1 LQLLFI
7 YFLPESPRWLIAHGR
22 QSEARKILVKYH
34 GGGDENSPLVEFE
47 MREIETAITREADT
61 LSQNSWLDLVRTPAN
76 RKRTLIAFIVGWF
89 AQFNGAGII
98 SYYLFLVLNT
108 VGITEPS
115 RQTLINGLLQ
125 VSNWLSAV
133 FAGAM
138 MVDRLGRRT
147 IFLGATSAMCICYA
161 ILTGLTAG
169 VNQTKNESMGIAAVS
184 FIFIYFFFYA
194 CCWAPLL
201 LAYTV
206 EIFPY
211 TLRSRGVSTM
221 YVSTFVSL
229 VVSNQINP
237 IGIQALSWRYYIV
250 FLCILAF
257 LVVIIWF
264 LFPETKGYSLEEI
277 NEVFEGNNHAWNN
290 KVADIEHH
298 GDDEKE
304 DGHEVRE
311 VEVAKQA

>member
-1 LQLLFI
+1 MQLAFV

-22 QSEARKILVKYH
+22 QSEARKILVEYH
-34 GGGDENSPLVEFE
+34 AGGDESSPLVEFE
-47 MREIETAITREADT
+47 MREIENAVTLEADVM
-61 LSQNSWLDLVRTPAN
+61 SQNSWLDLVKTPAN
-76 RKRTLIAFIVGWF
+76 RRRTLIAFIVGWF
-89 AQFNGAGII
+89 AQFNGAGVI

-108 VGITEPS
+108 IGITAPED
-115 RQTLINGLLQ
+115 QTLINGLLQ
-125 VSNWLSAV
+125 ISNWLSAV

-147 IFLGATSAMCICYA
+147 IFLGATSAMCVCY
-161 ILTGLTAG
+161 IIWTGLTAG
-169 VNQTKNESMGIAAVS
+169 FVQTQNEALGRGVLA

-221 YVSTFVSL
+221 YVSTFLSL
-229 VVSNQINP
+229 VVSNQVNP
-237 IGIQALSWRYYIV
+237 IAMQAIGWRYYIV
-250 FLCILAF
+250 FCCILAA
-257 LVVIIWF
+257 LVVVIYF

-277 NEVFEGNNHAWNN
+277 QQVFEGGGSARHLN
-290 KVADIEHH
+290 KLDDPETAEL
-298 GDDEKE
+298 DEKLSKE
-304 DGHEVRE
+304 KVKQ
-311 VEVAKQA
+311 VEVA